1 MSQIFF
7 QLRSTQRLSAL
18 EIMSYVFCNRCGHRN
33 PPTSA
38 FCSACGAVLDIVDD
52 RTITLAKVDPLMD
65 APGAQDDTVVD
76 LNGIESGTALLVIRG
91 GEEEGN
97 YFVLSSA
104 VTAIGRHAESDIA
117 LDDITV
123 SRRHSEIHQSGGRYI
138 VRDAGSLNGTY
149 VNQQR
154 IDVAELKQGDEL
166 QVGKYR
172 LVFLESADD
181 LS

>member
-1 MSQIFF
+1 
-7 QLRSTQRLSAL
+7 
-18 EIMSYVFCNRCGHRN
+18 MSYVFCNKCGHRN

-38 FCSACGAVLDIVDD
+38 FCSACGAVLDLVDD

-65 APGAQDDTVVD
+65 APGPRDDTTVNLD
-76 LNGIESGTALLVIRG
+76 EIEAGTALLVIRG
-91 GEEEGN
+91 GGEEGE
-97 YFVLSSA
+97 YFVLSSN
-104 VTAIGRHAESDIA
+104 VTTIGRHADSDIT

-123 SRRHSEIHQSGGRYI
+123 SRRHSEIHQSSGQYI

-149 VNQQR
+149 VNQRR
-154 IDVAELKQGDEL
+154 IDVVELQQGDEL

-172 LVFLESADD
+172 LVFLESAED